1 MSKKKQPIRANIPQ
15 ETLARARAE
24 LAGSPPAATSVV
36 EGSAPIARAARP
48 APPMRTAATTIDDL
62 HSEYSYVIRD
72 LRSMAI
78 LAGILFVALIVVALI
93 VI

>member
-24 LAGSPPAATSVV
+24 LSSSAAAPVV
-36 EGSAPIARAARP
+36 ETSGASAVRTARP
-48 APPMRTAATTIDDL
+48 VSPVRAVTTVDDL
-62 HSEYSYVIRD
+62 HNEYTYVISD

-93 VI
+93 VV